1 MNKKCLLLSIILLI
15 SVGLFAQKVI
25 LSPTTHVVNLSPN
38 TFIFEDTL
46 SNVSFQ
52 EIQKKKFIPYT
63 KKNYVFPFT
72 DHTFWVK
79 INLENQSPLQKDWV
93 FTWDNP
99 MVENVFFYIPQP
111 NGTFK
116 EIKEGCFVYKPQN
129 KFIENLI
136 NIPFSTFD
144 GKSHTFYVKIQS
156 QRAHYANFVLYQ
168 KNDFEDYNLSHLKR
182 ASMINGLFILRGI
195 YLLLLAFFVIKDKTF
210 RQYSMVTIFRS
221 LGFWGFLGILGAM
234 FTKNTTLAM
243 HINQQFYYLMP
254 LWFTLI
260 LPSFLEINRFPP
272 YVRILLKIIPLLCVI
287 FCANIFFFY
296 QWYWLKLA
304 TMLLVFNN
312 LFIIF
317 LYAVSFIKKYK
328 VEWAYSIPI
337 LLGIGSNIHYPARLL
352 GMSDFPGS
360 TIIAYVFFVSEILFF
375 GLFLGRIIRAYEKNK
390 IKTQSELIF
399 NQEQASKLQALD
411 VAKTN
416 FFANISHEFRTPLTL
431 ILGPTQDLIK
441 ENPSKMV
448 YQIIQR
454 NASRLLELTN
464 QLLDLSKLD
473 AGQLKVDLEEIEL
486 TKYFRTLVSSFSSL
500 AVSKDITFEFNQNK
514 ATVFGK
520 IDKDKVEKII
530 INVLS
535 NAFKFTKKGGIV
547 SININYNKT
556 LLIEIHDSG
565 IGISKDN
572 LKNIFS
578 RFYQI
583 DDNKNRKYEGT
594 GIGLALVL
602 ELVNVLKGTIN
613 VESIENKGTSF
624 FINLP
629 IAFMRNLD
637 ETEQKSISHPS
648 IQQTKKEISPKNQA
662 DIVKEHLFL
671 PNDNIL
677 LIVDDNEDIRS
688 YIRTIFEHEYKI
700 IEAVNGIDGL
710 LKASKTIPNLIISDL
725 MMPEMDG
732 FEFCR
737 ILKSEEKTSHIPV
750 VMLTA
755 KANIES
761 RIEGLELGADD
772 YLLKPFNSTEIQVRV
787 KNLIEKQEKLR
798 LFYTQKIIELKPNEV
813 KVNSKEEVFLRKAI
827 TIIEQNFADNQFS
840 VEQFSVEMDM
850 SQSQLVRK
858 LKALTNLTGNE
869 FIRDFRLQR
878 AAELLK
884 KKAGTISEIAFQV
897 GFENLSYFSKVFQEK
912 FGKLPS
918 EC

>member
-1 MNKKCLLLSIILLI
+1 MKKKCLLLSIILLV
-15 SVGLFAQKVI
+15 SVELFSQKIV
-25 LSPTTHVVNLSPN
+25 LKSSSHVLNLSHN

-46 SNVSFQ
+46 SNLTFQ
-52 EIQKKKFIPYT
+52 EIQKRKFIPYT
-63 KKNYVFPFT
+63 KNSYVFPFT
-72 DHTFWVK
+72 DHTFWLKVL
-79 INLENQSPLQKDWV
+79 IENESSVSKDWV
-93 FTWDNP
+93 FTWDNA

-111 NGTFK
+111 NGSSK
-116 EIKEGCFVYKPQN
+116 EIKEGCLVYKPQN
-129 KFIENLI
+129 RFIENTI
-136 NIPFSTFD
+136 SVPFSTFD
-144 GKSHTFYVKIQS
+144 HKAHAFYIKIQS
-156 QRAHYANFVLYQ
+156 KRGHKVSLLLFP
-168 KNDFEDYNLSHLKR
+168 KSDFEVSAFNGLKR
-182 ASMINGLFILRGI
+182 SVFISGLLSLRGI
-195 YLLLLAFFVIKDKTF
+195 YLILLAIFVIQDKTF
-210 RQYSMVTIFRS
+210 RQYSMLTIFRS

-234 FTKNTTLAM
+234 FTKNTTVAM

-254 LWFTLI
+254 LWFTI
-260 LPSFLEINRFPP
+260 TLPSFLEIHRFPP
-272 YVRILLKIIPLLCVI
+272 FVRILLKIIPFLCII
-287 FCANIFFFY
+287 FCVNILLFY

-304 TMLLVFNN
+304 TILLVFNN
-312 LFIIF
+312 LFILS
-317 LYAVSFIKKYK
+317 LYIVSFIKKYK

-337 LLGIGSNIHYPARLL
+337 LLGICSNIHYPARLL

-360 TIIAYVFFVSEILFF
+360 TEISYGLFVLEILFF
-375 GLFLGRIIRAYEKNK
+375 GLFLGRIIRTYEKNK
-390 IKTQSELIF
+390 IKAASQLIF

-411 VAKTN
+411 TAKTN

-431 ILGPTQDLIK
+431 ILAPLQDLIQ
-441 ENPSKMV
+441 ENPSKTV
-448 YQIIQR
+448 YQIIHR

-486 TKYFRTLVSSFSSL
+486 TKYFRTLVSSFTSL
-500 AVSKDITFEFNQNK
+500 ASSKEITFNFNQNK
-514 ATVFGK
+514 ATIFGK
-520 IDKDKVEKII
+520 TDKDKVEKII
-530 INVLS
+530 INLLS
-535 NAFKFTKKGGIV
+535 NAFKFTKKDGIV
-547 SININYNKT
+547 SININYGET

-602 ELVNVLKGTIN
+602 ELVNVLKGTIR

-624 FINLP
+624 FVNLP
-629 IAFMRNLD
+629 IELMRGVEEN
-637 ETEQKSISHPS
+637 ETKLEPS
-648 IQQTKKEISPKNQA
+648 IQPILREITPKYKVEVIQEDSFSPT
-662 DIVKEHLFL
+662 
-671 PNDNIL
+671 DNVL
-677 LIVDDNEDIRS
+677 LVVDDNEDIRS
-688 YIRTIFEHEYKI
+688 YIRTVFEHEYKI

-732 FEFCR
+732 FEFCK

-827 TIIEQNFADNQFS
+827 TIIEQNFVNSQFS
-840 VEQFSVEMDM
+840 MEQFSLEMDM

-878 AAELLK
+878 AAELLEK
-884 KKAGTISEIAFQV
+884 NAGTISEIAFQV

-918 EC
+918 EY

>member
-1 MNKKCLLLSIILLI
+1 MLLI
-15 SVGLFAQKVI
+15 SVRLFSQIIVLK
-25 LSPTTHVVNLSPN
+25 SSSHVLNLSPN
-38 TFIFEDTL
+38 TFIFEDSL
-46 SNVSFQ
+46 SNLSFP
-52 EIQKKKFIPYT
+52 EIQKQKFIPYT
-63 KKNYVFPFT
+63 KDAYLFPFT
-72 DHTFWVK
+72 DHTFWLKVL
-79 INLENQSPLQKDWV
+79 IENQSQIQKDWV
-93 FTWDNP
+93 FSWENA
-99 MVENVFFYIPQP
+99 MVENIFFYIPQP

-116 EIKEGCFVYKPQN
+116 EIKDGCLVYKPQN
-129 KFIENLI
+129 RFVENTV
-136 NIPFSTFD
+136 NVPFSTFD
-144 GKSHTFYVKIQS
+144 NKAHTFYVKIQS
-156 QRAHYANFVLYQ
+156 KRGHKASLVLYPKTDYEISNFNAQ
-168 KNDFEDYNLSHLKR
+168 KRSVFVS
-182 ASMINGLFILRGI
+182 GLLILRGV
-195 YLLLLAFFVIKDKTF
+195 YLLLLAIFVIKDKTF
-210 RQYSMVTIFRS
+210 RRYSMLTIFRS
-221 LGFWGFLGILGAM
+221 LGFWGFLGIFGAM
-234 FTKNTTLAM
+234 FTKNTTWAM
-243 HINQQFYYLMP
+243 HLNQQFYYLMP
-254 LWFTLI
+254 LCFAII
-260 LPSFLEINRFPP
+260 LPSFLEIHRFPN
-272 YVRILLKIIPLLCVI
+272 YVRILLKIIPVLCII
-287 FCANIFFFY
+287 FCVNIFFFY

-304 TMLLVFNN
+304 TILLVFNN
-312 LFIIF
+312 LFIVL
-317 LYAVSFIKKYK
+317 LYIVSFIKKYK
-328 VEWAYSIPI
+328 VEWAYSVPL
-337 LLGIGSNIHYPARLL
+337 LLGICSNIHYPARLL

-360 TIIAYVFFVSEILFF
+360 TQISYGLFVSEILFF

-390 IKTQSELIF
+390 IKTASELIF
-399 NQEQASKLQALD
+399 NQEQSTKLQALD
-411 VAKTN
+411 IAKTN

-431 ILGPTQDLIK
+431 ILAPTQDLIK
-441 ENPSKMV
+441 ENPTKTV
-448 YQIIQR
+448 YQIIHR

-473 AGQLKVDLEEIEL
+473 AGQLKVELEETEL
-486 TKYFRTLVSSFSSL
+486 TKYFRTLLSSFTSL
-500 AVSKDITFEFNQNK
+500 AASKEITFEFNQNK
-514 ATVFGK
+514 AMVFGK
-520 IDKDKVEKII
+520 IDKDKIEKII

-535 NAFKFTKKGGIV
+535 NAFKFTKTGGIV
-547 SININYNKT
+547 SININYNKN

-583 DDNKNRKYEGT
+583 DDNNNRKYEGT

-629 IAFMRNLD
+629 ITFMRSLD
-637 ETEQKSISHPS
+637 ETQQKPTLEPS
-648 IQQTKKEISPKNQA
+648 IQQTMREIFPA
-662 DIVKEHLFL
+662 DKIQEHSFS
-671 PNDNIL
+671 PNDNVL
-677 LIVDDNEDIRS
+677 LVVDDNEDIRS

-710 LKASKTIPNLIISDL
+710 LKANKTIPNLIISDL

-732 FEFCR
+732 FEFCK

-755 KANIES
+755 KANLES

-772 YLLKPFNSTEIQVRV
+772 YLLKPFNSTEIRVRV

-798 LFYTQKIIELKPNEV
+798 SFYTQKIIELKPYEV
-813 KVNSKEEVFLRKAI
+813 KVNSKEEIFLRKAMI
-827 TIIEQNFADNQFS
+827 IIEQNFANNQFS
-840 VEQFSVEMDM
+840 VEQFSLEMDM

-878 AAELLK
+878 AAELLE

-912 FGKLPS
+912 FEKLPS
-918 EC
+918 EY